1 MRIAYI
7 TAGAAGM
14 YCGSCLHDNALAAA
28 LIRAKQ
34 DVALI
39 PIYTPIRTDEHD
51 VSIDHV
57 FYGAVNV
64 YLEQKSALFRHTP
77 WLVDRMLNGRGLLDW
92 ASRKS
97 GSIDARQLG
106 ELTLS
111 MLEGEDGRQSKELD
125 KLVAWLRDD
134 FRPDIVSLPN
144 SMLLGLAHEIR
155 ERVDVPVLCTL
166 QGEDIFLEELE
177 PPYRER
183 AHDLLRR
190 KARDASG
197 FIANSRYYVQY
208 MSDYLNVPQSKI
220 ERVRLGLHLDGH
232 GSRPPTP
239 DGRPFTIGYLAR
251 ICPEKGLHVLVDA
264 FRRLADEV
272 GKQQVRLQIAGY
284 LGPRD
289 QDYQRGILEQVHSW
303 GLDDVVDYVGE
314 VDRQRKI
321 EFLRGL
327 HVLSVPTTYREPK
340 GLYVLEA
347 LANGVPVV
355 QPRHGAFPE
364 LLEATGGGLLVDP
377 GDTTVLARAF
387 RTLMDEPD
395 RRAELGRQGKEAVHR
410 DYRDDL
416 TAQNVLKVYRKYVE
430 NRTR

>member
-1 MRIAYI
+1 MKIAYI

-14 YCGSCLHDNALAAA
+14 YCGSCMHDNALAAA
-28 LIRAKQ
+28 LIRSKQ

-39 PIYTPIRTDEHD
+39 PIYTPTRTDESD

-92 ASRKS
+92 ASRQA
-97 GSIDARQLG
+97 GSVDARQLG

-111 MLEGEDGRQSKELD
+111 MLEGEDGRQSKELE

-134 FRPDIVSLPN
+134 FRPDVVNLPN

-155 ERVDVPVLCTL
+155 ESLDVPVLCTL
-166 QGEDIFLEELE
+166 QGEDIFLEELDA
-177 PPYRER
+177 PYRER
-183 AHDLLRR
+183 VHELLRK

-197 FIANSRYYVQY
+197 FIANSAYYVQF
-208 MSDYLNVPQSKI
+208 MSDYLDVPQSKI
-220 ERVRLGLHLDGH
+220 ETVRLGLNLDGH
-232 GSRPPTP
+232 GTHPPTP
-239 DGRPFTIGYLAR
+239 EGRPFTIGYLAR

-272 GKQQVRLQIAGY
+272 GKEQVRLRIAGY
-284 LGPRD
+284 LGQRD
-289 QDYQRGILEQVHSW
+289 QDYKHGILEQVRSW
-303 GLDDVVDYVGE
+303 GLDDVVDDVGE
-314 VDRQRKI
+314 VDRLQKI
-321 EFLRGL
+321 DFLRGL
-327 HVLSVPTTYREPK
+327 HVLSVPTTYHEPK

-347 LANGVPVV
+347 MANGVPVV
-355 QPRHGAFPE
+355 QPSHGAFPE

-377 GDTTVLARAF
+377 GDTAGLARAL
-387 RTLMDEPD
+387 RSLMDEPA
-395 RRAELGRQGKEAVHR
+395 RREELGRQGREVVHR

-416 TAQNVLKVYRKYVE
+416 TAENVLKVYRKYVE

>member
-1 MRIAYI
+1 VRIAYI

-34 DVALI
+34 NVALI
-39 PIYTPIRTDEHD
+39 PIYTPIRTDESD

-77 WLVDRMLNGRGLLDW
+77 WLVDRMLNSRGLLDW
-92 ASRKS
+92 ASRQS
-97 GSIDARQLG
+97 GSVDARQLG

-111 MLEGEDGRQSKELD
+111 MLEGEDGRQRKELD

-134 FRPDIVSLPN
+134 FRPDVVNLPN
-144 SMLLGLAHEIR
+144 SMLLGLAHRIR
-155 ERVDVPVLCTL
+155 EQLGVPVLCTL
-166 QGEDIFLEELE
+166 QGEDIFLEDLE

-183 AHDLLRR
+183 VHALLRK

-197 FIANSRYYVQY
+197 FIVNSRYYAEF
-208 MSDYLNVPQSKI
+208 MSDYLDVPEDKMDA
-220 ERVRLGLHLDGH
+220 VHLGLNLDGH
-232 GSRPPTP
+232 GIAPPTP

-251 ICPEKGLHVLVDA
+251 VCPEKGLHVLVEA
-264 FRRLADEV
+264 FRRLAGEV
-272 GKQQVRLQIAGY
+272 GKRQVRLRIAGY
-284 LGPRD
+284 LGQRD
-289 QDYQRGILEQVHSW
+289 EDYKRGILEQIRSW
-303 GLDDVVDYVGE
+303 GLDDVVDDVGE
-314 VDRQRKI
+314 VDRGQKVD
-321 EFLRGL
+321 FLRSL
-327 HVLSVPTTYREPK
+327 HVLSVPTTYHEPK

-347 LANGVPVV
+347 MANGVPVV

-364 LLEATGGGLLVDP
+364 LLDATGGGLLVEP
-377 GDTTVLARAF
+377 GDTAGLADTL

-395 RRAELGRQGKEAVHR
+395 RREELGRQGREAVHR

-416 TAQNVLKVYRKYVE
+416 TAENVLKVYRKYVD
-430 NRTR
+430 NRTH

>member
-1 MRIAYI
+1 MRVAYI

-14 YCGSCLHDNALAAA
+14 YCGSCMHDNALAAA

-39 PIYTPIRTDEHD
+39 PIYTPTRTDESD

-92 ASRKS
+92 ASRRS
-97 GSIDARQLG
+97 GSVDARQLG

-111 MLEGEDGRQSKELD
+111 MLEGEDGRQSKELE
-125 KLVAWLRDD
+125 KLVAWLRDE
-134 FRPDIVSLPN
+134 FRPDIVNLPN
-144 SMLLGLAHEIR
+144 SMLLGLAHDLR
-155 ERVDVPVLCTL
+155 EQLDVPVLCTL
-166 QGEDIFLEELE
+166 QGEDIFLEDLE
-177 PPYRER
+177 SPYRER
-183 AHDLLRR
+183 VHELLRR

-197 FIANSRYYVQY
+197 FIANSRYYVRY
-208 MSDYLNVPQSKI
+208 MSDYLDVPQSKI
-220 ERVRLGLHLDGH
+220 EMVRLGLHLDGH
-232 GSRPPTP
+232 GEHPPTP

-272 GKQQVRLQIAGY
+272 GKEQVRLRIAGY
-284 LGPRD
+284 LGQRD
-289 QDYQRGILEQVHSW
+289 QDYKHGIFEQVRAW
-303 GLDDVVDYVGE
+303 GLDDVVDDVGE
-314 VDRQRKI
+314 VDRQQKI
-321 EFLRGL
+321 EFMRGL
-327 HVLSVPTTYREPK
+327 HVLSVPTTYHEPK

-347 LANGVPVV
+347 MANGVPVV
-355 QPRHGAFPE
+355 QPSHGAFPE
-364 LLEATGGGLLVDP
+364 VLEATGGGLLVEP
-377 GDTTVLARAF
+377 GDTAGLARTL
-387 RTLMDEPD
+387 RSLMDEPA

-416 TAQNVLKVYRKYVE
+416 TAENVLNVYRKYVE